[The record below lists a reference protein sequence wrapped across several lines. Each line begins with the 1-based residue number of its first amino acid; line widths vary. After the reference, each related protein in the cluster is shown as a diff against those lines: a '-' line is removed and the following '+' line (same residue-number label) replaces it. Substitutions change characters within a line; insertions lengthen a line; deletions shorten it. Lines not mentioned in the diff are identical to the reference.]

1 MRKQS
6 IECWIYNKDLKKFL
20 LLEVKTQ
27 DLQFW
32 QPITGGIEQ
41 DETPEEAAIREIWEE
56 TGLKINRQSI
66 FELGTQI
73 VPINET
79 LIIEKTL
86 FLTSVVEDEVRI
98 SNEHVDWRW
107 EDCQRIHDFL
117 YWENNKSSF
126 KLAVEFVGGK
136 FKHSYQ
142 EE

>member
-32 QPITGGIEQ
+32 QPVTGGIEQ
-41 DETPEEAAIREIWEE
+41 DETAEEAAIREIWEE

-73 VPINET
+73 IPINET

-86 FLTSVVEDEVRI
+86 FFDI
-98 SNEHVDWRW
+98 G
-107 EDCQRIHDFL
+107 C
-117 YWENNKSSF
+117 
-126 KLAVEFVGGK
+126 
-136 FKHSYQ
+136 
-142 EE
+142 